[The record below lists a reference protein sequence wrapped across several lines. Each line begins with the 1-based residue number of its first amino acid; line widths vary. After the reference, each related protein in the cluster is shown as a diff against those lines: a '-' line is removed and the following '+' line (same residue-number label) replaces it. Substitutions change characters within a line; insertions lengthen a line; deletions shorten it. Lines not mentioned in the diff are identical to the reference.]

1 MDEGQ
6 DYGQDQR
13 VYEAGDVAERL
24 GLSGAGLRRLAP
36 IYERVMGNLPRDR
49 RGGRLWT
56 SEAMGRLE
64 RARDMVRGGRAP
76 SVEAALRFE
85 VTGDDVDLYPPPRRP
100 VEANLVALLEELRG
114 LRAAVEHQNHL
125 LEEQGRRLDALEAP
139 EQPSASS
146 KSAPDASEGSEPRSD
161 PEGPQTGL
169 QRPWWRRIFGG

>member
-1 MDEGQ
+1 
-6 DYGQDQR
+6 
-13 VYEAGDVAERL
+13 
-24 GLSGAGLRRLAP
+24 
-36 IYERVMGNLPRDR
+36 
-49 RGGRLWT
+49 
-56 SEAMGRLE
+56 
-64 RARDMVRGGRAP
+64 MVRGGRAP